1 MGVQVPLSAPNNWLS
16 YQQDTE
22 AIFVCAQI
30 VPKMA
35 QSNGHQA
42 SSRGLTHEVDES
54 YALKEVTQ
62 GGPCSQPAVSGQ
74 SHHRRLFAHL
84 DLVPVCRPTT
94 RNPDCRLQEQA
105 LRAKVKS
112 AGS

>member
-35 QSNGHQA
+35 QSNGRQD
-42 SSRGLTHEVDES
+42 SSRGFTHEVDES

-62 GGPCSQPAVSGQ
+62 GGTGSQPAVSANLTIGD
-74 SHHRRLFAHL
+74 LFAHL
-84 DLVPVCRPTT
+84 DLVPVC
-94 RNPDCRLQEQA
+94 
-105 LRAKVKS
+105 
-112 AGS
+112 